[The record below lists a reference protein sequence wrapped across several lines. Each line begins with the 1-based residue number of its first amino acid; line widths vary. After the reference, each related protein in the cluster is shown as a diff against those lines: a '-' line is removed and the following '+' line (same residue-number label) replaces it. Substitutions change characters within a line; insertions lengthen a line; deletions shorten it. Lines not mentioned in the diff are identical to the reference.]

1 MKSQFAFAGKDDP
14 MIPYQPVTTRWSD
27 PLELLFLRIAAGG
40 MAPAKWFL
48 PELPDEASRA
58 ARTGTLNIEIVS
70 HCWNYAHFLVYQL
83 SSLALFPP
91 VKAVVTMTVF
101 YARDDDDTK
110 DLLKFFDDITV
121 PGVCWNWQVLPKEQL
136 FRRAIGRNHAA
147 LTSTADWV
155 WFTDCDVLFRQE
167 CIDTL
172 ATILQGRR
180 DVLVHP
186 IIERVT
192 PLLAESDEMIRH
204 GGISNRGLLDI
215 DDRQF
220 IVHELTRATGPMQ
233 ITHGDVARACG
244 YCDSLKFY
252 QRPAGHWC
260 KAHEDR
266 AFRWLLRTQGS
277 GLDIPGVYRIRHQ
290 YKGRYKK
297 HPLSAGLRGNI
308 RGIGSW
314 LRSRGKGSLYC

>member
-1 MKSQFAFAGKDDP
+1 MKD
-14 MIPYQPVTTRWSD
+14 YQQLIAHWSD
-27 PLELLFLRIAAGG
+27 PLQQLFLRIAAGG
-40 MAPAKWFL
+40 IVPARWYL

-58 ARTGTLNIEIVS
+58 ARTGILHLEIVS
-70 HCWNYAHFLVYQL
+70 HCWNYSHFLAYQL
-83 SSLALFPP
+83 SSLILFPP
-91 VKAVVTMTVF
+91 TESEVTMTVF
-101 YARDDDDTK
+101 YAHDDTGTNG
-110 DLLKFFDDITV
+110 LLKFFDGINV
-121 PGVCWNWQVLPKEQL
+121 PGVHWNWQLLPKEKL
-136 FRRAIGRNHAA
+136 FRRAIGRNQAA
-147 LTSTADWV
+147 LASEADWV
-155 WFTDCDVLFRQE
+155 WFTDCDVLFRKG

-186 IIERVT
+186 KVERVT
-192 PLLAESDEMIRH
+192 PLLADSDPMIKQGEIVNHR
-204 GGISNRGLLDI
+204 LLDI

-220 IVHELTRATGPMQ
+220 SEHQLTRATGPMQ

-266 AFRWLLRTQGS
+266 AFRWLLRTQGL
-277 GLDIPGVYRIRHQ
+277 GLDIPNVYRIRHV

-297 HPLSAGLRGNI
+297 HPFSAGLRGNI
-308 RGIGSW
+308 RRIGSW
-314 LRSRGKGSLYC
+314 LRSRGKGSPYY